1 MTTNGYVIAYDT
13 WVDGWQ
19 CERSESG
26 DPVIYATKAKAER
39 EIAKNRMDIPD
50 LEEFVV
56 PVEEYLEGRKAIWT
70 GQGITIEGTPLQ
82 RSLYKGKE
90 SRR

>member
-1 MTTNGYVIAYDT
+1 MTTKGFVIAYDT

-50 LEEFVV
+50 QEH
-56 PVEEYLEGRKAIWT
+56 
-70 GQGITIEGTPLQ
+70 GQ
-82 RSLYKGKE
+82 
-90 SRR
+90 